1 MQLILA
7 GSFYFTH
14 ELKKW
19 LQPDTLCVTLCLM
32 IKKITHK
39 GLRKLF
45 ESGAVTGTQPQ
56 HSTRLRRILALLETA
71 DSIKD
76 MDLPGLNLH
85 ELKGNRKGTY
95 TVKVSGNWR
104 VTFQI
109 ADGDVFDVGYE
120 DYH

>member
-1 MQLILA
+1 
-7 GSFYFTH
+7 
-14 ELKKW
+14 
-19 LQPDTLCVTLCLM
+19 M
-32 IKKITHK
+32 IKKFKHK

-45 ESGAVTGTQPQ
+45 ESGIGAGVQTQ

-71 DSIKD
+71 DSIED
-76 MDLPGLNLH
+76 MDLPSLNLY

-104 VTFQI
+104 VTFQV
-109 ADGDVFDVGYE
+109 ADGDVYDVDYE